1 MRCVLCNG
9 KTKQKN
15 VEHKE
20 VGISLGK
27 FPAEVCE
34 QCGETY
40 FLEETAGKIQQK
52 SKEMGLFGLA
62 RKATIAEIGNSIAIR
77 IPKEIAHFF
86 KMKKGE
92 QVTLIPEG
100 RKELKIEI

>member
-1 MRCVLCNG
+1 MKCVLCNG
-9 KTKQKN
+9 KTKQMN
-15 VEHKE
+15 AEHKE
-20 VGISLGK
+20 MGIPLGK

-40 FLEETAGKIQQK
+40 FSEETAGKIQQK
-52 SKEMGLFGLA
+52 SKDMGLFGLA
-62 RKATIAEIGNSIAIR
+62 RKATVAEIGNSIAIR
-77 IPKEIAHFF
+77 IPKEIANFL